1 MRNMKKKSFLA
12 LALTVLLLAVA
23 VSGTVAYLVTNS
35 EPVENTFT
43 YGRVSSEVVEPGW
56 TDGSTTKSNVT
67 IHNTGNVDA
76 YIRAAIVVT
85 WKDSNGH
92 TMPIQPEEGTD
103 YTLELGS
110 SWTKHGDYY
119 YYNGKVAPD
128 GSTGDLIVSC
138 RPTKQYEDG
147 RKLCVEVIGSAI
159 QAEPARASQSAW
171 GVTPSGN

>member
-35 EPVENTFT
+35 GPVENTFE
-43 YGRVSSEVVEPGW
+43 YGKVSCTITE
-56 TDGSTTKSNVT
+56 DFDKTTKKNVQVK
-67 IHNTGNVDA
+67 NTGNVNA

-92 TMPIQPEEGTD
+92 TMPGQPEEGTD
-103 YTLELGS
+103 YTLELGK

-128 GSTGDLIVSC
+128 GSTDNLIVSC
-138 RPTKQYEDG
+138 SSTKQYEDG

-159 QAEPARASQSAW
+159 QAEPASVSLSAW

>member
-35 EPVENTFT
+35 EPVENTFE
-43 YGRVSSEVVEPGW
+43 YGKVSCTITE
-56 TDGSTTKSNVT
+56 DFDKITKKNVQVK
-67 IHNTGNVDA
+67 NTGNVDA

-85 WKDSNGH
+85 WKDSKGY
-92 TMPIQPEEGTD
+92 TMPVQPEEGTD

-138 RPTKQYEDG
+138 SPTKQYEDG

-159 QAEPARASQSAW
+159 QAEGMGATSAQEAFSRAK
-171 GVTPSGN
+171 GN